1 MQPAALPPIS
11 ALRAPSTLSAP
22 AFTPPRV
29 VWRAAVNPASPASP
43 ARDATPWLCWQTSS
57 LSLVSLAAMDGDP
70 VGDEHPARRLPVDLA
85 RALAHLRDAAAALDW
100 PVFATLQPRDAGHLW
115 LVMGASA
122 DTTTVL
128 QRDDHAAIELP
139 LTLQLKRRRDGGC
152 EARWHAA
159 GTLTGRGL
167 PDGLIAQVARLPRLL
182 DHAWH

>member
-1 MQPAALPPIS
+1 MQPAALPP
-11 ALRAPSTLSAP
+11 APVRLKPPT
-22 AFTPPRV
+22 FTPPH
-29 VWRAAVNPASPASP
+29 AVRRPLIDHRPSTHSPHP
-43 ARDATPWLCWQTSS
+43 HRQATPWLCWQTSS

-70 VGDEHPARRLPVDLA
+70 VGDEHPARHLPVDLA
-85 RALAHLRDAAAALDW
+85 RALAHLQDAAAALDW

-139 LTLQLKRRRDGGC
+139 LTLQLKRHRDGGC

-159 GTLTGRGL
+159 GALAGHGL